1 MTIATGPSA
10 GTQQAP
16 DRLRMTPGRW
26 IALAI
31 GVPVALALII
41 GNGFSLVTDIGMA
54 SYHVDRS
61 IPLDHGRL
69 VANTGGGDIT
79 VRQGAVS
86 GGQARLTGTVQY
98 SLVRPDFTVN
108 GTGINLHCR
117 LFTGN
122 CGLNATFGVPPGT
135 ALDLDTGGGNMNI
148 SGIQNT
154 VTLTSSGGDVSLS
167 DSGSAATVDSGGG
180 NLSLSRLGGILKF
193 TTSGGDVDGGDLTA
207 PKTSVDAGGGNVALT
222 FTKVPANINII
233 SSGGD
238 VTIVLP
244 PGRTQYAV
252 SVVTDGGDYTP
263 SPSVSVNQA
272 APSRISV
279 DSGGGNVSITEP
291 KRSSASR

>member
-10 GTQQAP
+10 GAQQAP

-41 GNGFSLVTDIGMA
+41 GNGFSLVTDIGMS
-54 SYHVDRS
+54 SYHVDRT

-69 VANTGGGDIT
+69 VARTGGGDVT

-86 GGQARLTGTVQY
+86 GGQAQLTGTVQY
-98 SLVRPDFTVN
+98 SLIRPDFTVN
-108 GTGINLHCR
+108 GTGMDLHCR

-122 CGLNATFGVPPGT
+122 CDLNATFAVPPGT
-135 ALDLDTGGGNMNI
+135 PLVLDTGGGNMNI

-154 VTLTSSGGDVSLS
+154 VMLTSSGGDVSLA

-180 NLSLSRLGGILKF
+180 NLSLSRLGGKLTF
-193 TTSGGDVDGGDLTA
+193 TTSGGDVDGGDLTSPNVA
-207 PKTSVDAGGGNVALT
+207 LDTGGGNVTLT
-222 FTKVPANINII
+222 FTRPPADLSIT

-244 PGRTQYAV
+244 RGNTQYAI
-252 SVVTDGGDYTP
+252 SEDTAGGDYRNTVP
-263 SPSVSVNQA
+263 SNDA
-272 APSRISV
+272 AANKITV
-279 DSGGGNVSITEP
+279 HSGGGNVSI
-291 KRSSASR
+291 SRTN

>member
-10 GTQQAP
+10 GAQQAP

-31 GVPVALALII
+31 GVPVALVLII

-54 SYHVDRS
+54 SYHVDRT

-86 GGQARLTGTVQY
+86 SGQARLTGTVQY
-98 SLVRPDFTVN
+98 SLIRPDFAVN
-108 GTGINLHCR
+108 GTGITLHCR

-135 ALDLDTGGGNMNI
+135 ALDLDSGGGNMQI

-154 VTLTSSGGDVSLS
+154 VTLTSSGGDVSLA

-180 NLSLSRLGGILKF
+180 NLSLSRLGGILTF
-193 TTSGGDVDGGDLTA
+193 TTSGGDVDGGDLTS
-207 PKTSVDAGGGNVALT
+207 PKVTTDSGGGNVTLT
-222 FTKVPANINII
+222 FTTVPAKVDVT

-238 VTIVLP
+238 ITIVLP
-244 PGRTQYAV
+244 HGKAEYAITETTSGGNYGS
-252 SVVTDGGDYTP
+252 SVPRNDL
-263 SPSVSVNQA
+263 A
-272 APSRISV
+272 ANKITV

-291 KRSSASR
+291 K